1 MREEAAF
8 IAYHFNWPLEEILS
22 LEHSD
27 RRAWAESISRINEQ
41 LNQESAQLVQV

>member
-1 MREEAAF
+1 LREEAAF
-8 IAYHFNWPLEEILS
+8 IAYHFNWPLELIMA

-41 LNQESAQLVQV
+41 LNEDAVPVMRV

>member
-8 IAYHFNWPLEEILS
+8 IAYHFNWPLEQIMS
-22 LEHSD
+22 LEHAD

-41 LNQESAQLVQV
+41 LNEEAVQLAQV

>member
-8 IAYHFNWPLEEILS
+8 IAYHFNWPLEEIMA

-27 RRAWAESISRINEQ
+27 RRAWAESISRINQQ
-41 LNQESAQLVQV
+41 LNEEAVQLAQV

>member
-8 IAYHFNWPLEEILS
+8 IAYHFNWPLEQIMS

-27 RRAWAESISRINEQ
+27 RRAWAEAISRINEQ
-41 LNQESAQLVQV
+41 LNEEAVQLAQV